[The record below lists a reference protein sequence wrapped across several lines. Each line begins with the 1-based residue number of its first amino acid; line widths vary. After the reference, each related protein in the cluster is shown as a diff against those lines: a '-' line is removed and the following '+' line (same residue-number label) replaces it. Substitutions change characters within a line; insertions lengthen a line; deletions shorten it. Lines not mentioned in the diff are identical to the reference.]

1 LEAEHSSKITSLAV
15 IEARKPDATVE
26 GLAKQLLVTGA
37 KAVNECER
45 RCGERE
51 GLRT

>member
-1 LEAEHSSKITSLAV
+1 LEAEHSSKITGLAV
-15 IEARKPDATVE
+15 IEAHKCAETVE

-37 KAVNECER
+37 KTVSECER